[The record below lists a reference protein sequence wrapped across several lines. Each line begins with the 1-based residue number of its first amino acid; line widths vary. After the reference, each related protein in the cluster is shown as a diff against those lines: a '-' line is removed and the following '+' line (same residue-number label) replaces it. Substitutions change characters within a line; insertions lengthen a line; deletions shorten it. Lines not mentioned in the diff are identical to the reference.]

1 LGSNLE
7 FASQPHFCFWARFL
21 SLVICSAVKW
31 SAGEVCGVLLELA
44 RPVTLLCSM
53 LSLLAVFHT
62 AFLGAEMDYSTRIY
76 DSLGVLLLAAGF
88 SLVGGL
94 VCLEDGRE
102 NGERLRKV
110 SRVSRRR
117 KLRII
122 DTFPVQVFCWTT
134 GIMAVLFVLS
144 WYLET
149 HCIFYRDIHF

>member
-1 LGSNLE
+1 
-7 FASQPHFCFWARFL
+7 
-21 SLVICSAVKW
+21 
-31 SAGEVCGVLLELA
+31 
-44 RPVTLLCSM
+44 M

-62 AFLGAEMDYSTRIY
+62 AFLGPETDYSTRIY

-94 VCLEDGRE
+94 VFQEDERENDERGRTVHRVRLGRE
-102 NGERLRKV
+102 
-110 SRVSRRR
+110 
-117 KLRII
+117 LRIT

-134 GIMAVLFVLS
+134 GIMALLFVLS

>member
-1 LGSNLE
+1 
-7 FASQPHFCFWARFL
+7 
-21 SLVICSAVKW
+21 
-31 SAGEVCGVLLELA
+31 VLLELA

-53 LSLLAVFHT
+53 ISLLAVFHT
-62 AFLGAEMDYSTRIY
+62 AFLGAETDYSQRIY

-88 SLVGGL
+88 ALIGGL
-94 VCLEDGRE
+94 IFLEDGRG

-110 SRVSRRR
+110 QRVRRE
-117 KLRII
+117 LRIT

>member
-1 LGSNLE
+1 M
-7 FASQPHFCFWARFL
+7 
-21 SLVICSAVKW
+21 
-31 SAGEVCGVLLELA
+31 LLELA

-62 AFLGAEMDYSTRIY
+62 AFLGPETDYSTRIY

-88 SLVGGL
+88 SLIGGL
-94 VCLEDGRE
+94 VLEDERE
-102 NGERLRKV
+102 NGERLLKA
-110 SRVSRRR
+110 SRVNLRRE
-117 KLRII
+117 LRIT

>member
-1 LGSNLE
+1 ME
-7 FASQPHFCFWARFL
+7 R
-21 SLVICSAVKW
+21 V
-31 SAGEVCGVLLELA
+31 EVCGVLLELA

-62 AFLGAEMDYSTRIY
+62 AFLGPEMDYSTRIY

-88 SLVGGL
+88 SLMGGL
-94 VCLEDGRE
+94 IFLEDGHK
-102 NGERLRKV
+102 NSDRLRKV
-110 SRVSRRR
+110 PRMGRRR
-117 KLRII
+117 ELRITE
-122 DTFPVQVFCWTT
+122 TFPVQVFCWTT

>member
-1 LGSNLE
+1 MTSLAARSLQTTGDCRRPGLE
-7 FASQPHFCFWARFL
+7 WMPRGIH
-21 SLVICSAVKW
+21 
-31 SAGEVCGVLLELA
+31 GVLLELA

-62 AFLGAEMDYSTRIY
+62 AFLGPETDYSTRIY

-88 SLVGGL
+88 SLIGGL
-94 VCLEDGRE
+94 IFLEDERG
-102 NGERLRKV
+102 NGERLRKA
-110 SRVSRRR
+110 SRIRRR
-117 KLRII
+117 RELRIA